1 MISNWIK
8 ILCHD
13 RAFFD
18 KNALTMIVVIAL
30 FARITLLSA
39 GKTYIFPENWP
50 GAYETGNIAAA
61 IAETDTF
68 SSPFGTDTGPTAW
81 LMPGYPYL
89 LALIF
94 QLSGTYSIS
103 SAFIA
108 LLLDCVASVLTII
121 PIFWITN
128 RLFDRK
134 AALIAAALFCF
145 YPPSILHATGRIWDT
160 TLFTMMSL
168 FLMNFLMMVGKKWT
182 ISKALL
188 AGVLFGIIALVKVI
202 ILALYPFIIIQIFL
216 QKSTMLKVRLQQI
229 GFMILM
235 TLLILSPWILRNY
248 LVFGQPLLRSNF
260 GLELKIGNNS
270 GCEAYMQIHGRG
282 KIEMHH
288 PIIKTDELEKYR
300 KMGELAYTATCKK
313 EAVAFIGTHPYEFMQ
328 LTIQRIL
335 YFWIRDLDL
344 TKGVEG
350 HFGIRSKKSAFTT
363 FIYIFPLPFMLMGIV
378 IAFREKRPAGVLVS
392 YLILFPIVYYI
403 THVRQRYRF
412 PVEPAILI
420 FAAGG
425 VVAGAKFLFKGSE
438 SK

>member
-160 TLFTMMSL
+160 TLFTKMSL
-168 FLMNFLMMVGKKWT
+168 FFL
-182 ISKALL
+182 
-188 AGVLFGIIALVKVI
+188 
-202 ILALYPFIIIQIFL
+202 
-216 QKSTMLKVRLQQI
+216 
-229 GFMILM
+229 
-235 TLLILSPWILRNY
+235 N
-248 LVFGQPLLRSNF
+248 
-260 GLELKIGNNS
+260 
-270 GCEAYMQIHGRG
+270 
-282 KIEMHH
+282 
-288 PIIKTDELEKYR
+288 
-300 KMGELAYTATCKK
+300 
-313 EAVAFIGTHPYEFMQ
+313 
-328 LTIQRIL
+328 
-335 YFWIRDLDL
+335 
-344 TKGVEG
+344 
-350 HFGIRSKKSAFTT
+350 
-363 FIYIFPLPFMLMGIV
+363 
-378 IAFREKRPAGVLVS
+378 
-392 YLILFPIVYYI
+392 
-403 THVRQRYRF
+403 
-412 PVEPAILI
+412 
-420 FAAGG
+420 
-425 VVAGAKFLFKGSE
+425 
-438 SK
+438 